1 MIQTAK
7 EKQGV
12 IKSLVN
18 QFIPMFN
25 NDTPASNKSP
35 ILVNTSNYS
44 PELDATGQDIE
55 IDENTVMGIPAFKSA
70 MDLIVGTVGSLPIE
84 LFQPDT
90 GSVPKKI
97 ADDYRLQL
105 LNNEAN
111 AQMSSYNLKRK
122 IVKDLLLYGQSLTY
136 IERSSNDDPN
146 QVTSLYP
153 LNTKDITINV
163 YTANGYSY
171 YPEVVYTTNAGIF
184 NYDNENLINIL
195 GDSDDGIIGQGVIE
209 KNADTLRLA
218 INQRNFEKNLL
229 GNGAIPASTLTS
241 DKKVTNEVMSRLKSQ
256 FSSLYSGPKNVG
268 KTVILENGMVYKQL
282 STNPDNLQ
290 LSDSKTAML
299 GEIARMFNI
308 PETLINASANKY
320 NSNEQNNI
328 QFFQYCLRPILTS
341 VESALDQSLLLES
354 EKAEGYAFKFN
365 TDSVFQNTL
374 QDKVTAIGTLFNQG
388 LMSYEEARHQFK
400 LPNLVSEDFI
410 KLTLGAVIFYPKT
423 GQMIVPNTYGNEQQS
438 SDEDT
443 TQTSPNGATI
453 PVATSTNKT
462 SQVNAENQIQSHVK
476 KVQNNLTG
484 GGKSG

>member
-1 MIQTAK
+1 
-7 EKQGV
+7 
-12 IKSLVN
+12 
-18 QFIPMFN
+18 MFDN
-25 NDTPASNKSP
+25 SSPVSNKSP

-44 PELDATGQDIE
+44 PELDATGQDVE
-55 IDENTVMGIPAFKSA
+55 IDEDTVMGIPAFKSA
-70 MDLIVGTVGSLPIE
+70 IDLITGTVGSLPIE
-84 LFQPDT
+84 LFQPDE

-97 ADDYRLQL
+97 TDDYRLQI
-105 LNNEAN
+105 LNSETNS
-111 AQMSSYNLKRK
+111 QMSSYNFKRK
-122 IVKDLLLYGQSLTY
+122 IVKDLLLYGQSLSY
-136 IERSSNDDPN
+136 IERLSNDDPN
-146 QVTSLYP
+146 KTTALYP
-153 LNTKDITINV
+153 LDTKNITINV

-171 YPEVVYTTNAGIF
+171 FPEVVYTTNAGIF
-184 NYDNENLINIL
+184 KYDNENLINVL
-195 GDSDDGIIGQGVIE
+195 GDSDDGIIGQGIIE

-241 DKKVTNEVMSRLKSQ
+241 DKKVTSEVMERLKSQ

-290 LSDSKTAML
+290 LSDSKTKML

-308 PETLINASANKY
+308 PETLVNASANKY

-341 VESALDQSLLLES
+341 IESALDQSLLLES
-354 EKAEGYAFKFN
+354 EKAEGYSFKFN

-374 QDKVTAIGTLFNQG
+374 QDKVTAIGSLFNQG

-400 LPNLVSEDFI
+400 LPNLVTEDFV
-410 KLTLGAVIFYPKT
+410 KFSLGAVIFYPKT
-423 GQMIVPNTYGNEQQS
+423 GQMIVPNTYGAEQQS

-443 TQTSPNGATI
+443 VQTSPNGTM
-453 PVATSTNKT
+453 PVATSKT
-462 SQVNAENQIQSHVK
+462 STSNVNAENQIQSHVK
-476 KVQNNLTG
+476 KAQNNLIG